1 MPGDSP
7 LAIMPKPAREK
18 AVPYAPA
25 TSGRAMPNVASPTNV
40 GLPPPIGHAQ
50 TCTASTPVPEGAP
63 RSMAHPASWSP
74 ARGTVVAL
82 AGVSTFIR
90 GAEKGPEG
98 AGVAVA
104 AVVLKLLTNCPPTA
118 LYANAVT
125 TSHVGFFVLATRR

>member
-1 MPGDSP
+1 
-7 LAIMPKPAREK
+7 
-18 AVPYAPA
+18 
-25 TSGRAMPNVASPTNV
+25 MPNTPAPRSV
-40 GLPPPIGHAQ
+40 GLPPTIGPAHTITAPTPRHALP
-50 TCTASTPVPEGAP
+50 T
-63 RSMAHPASWSP
+63 RSMAHPATWNP
-74 ARGTVVAL
+74 ALDTVVAL